1 MEIIL
6 AKSAGFCF
14 GVKLAVDC
22 VYEKA
27 KESKIYTYGPIIHN
41 KNVVKDLEKQGVE
54 ILENLEKQIDG
65 KVIIRSHG
73 VPPSVYKLLEEKEI
87 EYIDCTCPFV
97 KKIHKIVSEKYSEG
111 KEIIIVGN
119 KEHPEIIGINGFC
132 NNTGIIINSIEEFN
146 ELKLCEEKEY
156 ILVSQTTFDTT
167 KFFLLM
173 EIAEKI
179 KNITIFNTICSAT
192 NDRQKE
198 AIEIAQNVDYM
209 IVLGD
214 TLSSNTKKLY
224 EISKKYCKN
233 TYLCER
239 IQDLQ
244 LNISL
249 NNVKIGI
256 TAGASTPPDIIKE
269 AINKMSEM
277 ENKSFEEMLN
287 ESFKTLHSGS
297 VVKGSVIRVTENE
310 VFVDLKYKSDGIIEK
325 SEFSSDLSID
335 LKNEVKVGD
344 EIEVFVVKL
353 NDGDGNVVLS
363 KKRLEANKG
372 FDELEE
378 AFNNK
383 QIVKGKIIDTIKGG
397 LVANINNIRVFV
409 PSSQISNK
417 FIQDLSSFKGK
428 EFDFNIIEFNK
439 AKRRIIAGR
448 RDLVQAEEDEAK
460 AKVYNNLKAGDKVE
474 GTVSRIVDFGAFVD
488 LGGVDGLIH
497 ISELSWSRIKKVSD
511 VLKEGDKVTVSILEI
526 DQSKNKISLSLK
538 DESQNPWVL
547 AKGKFNL
554 GDIVEGK
561 VVRIVDF
568 GAFVEL
574 ENGIDGLIHISQI
587 SQKHIAKVEEALS
600 IGQVVKAK
608 ITEIDTDNKKISLS
622 IKDAEG
628 TLTEEVEE

>member
-22 VYEKA
+22 VYEKS
-27 KESKIYTYGPIIHN
+27 KQEKIYTYGPIIHN

-54 ILENLEKQIDG
+54 ILENLDRDIDG

-73 VPPSVYKLLEEKEI
+73 VPPSVYNILKEKEI

-111 KEIIIVGN
+111 NEIIIVGN

-132 NNTGIIINSIEEFN
+132 NNTGIIVNSIEEFN
-146 ELKLCEEKEY
+146 ELELNKEKQY

-173 EIAEKI
+173 QIVEKI
-179 KNITIFNTICSAT
+179 ENITVFNTICSAT

-214 TLSSNTKKLY
+214 TLSSNTQKLF

-233 TYLCER
+233 TFLCER

-244 LNISL
+244 LNIFS

-256 TAGASTPPDIIKE
+256 TAGASTPPAIIKE

-277 ENKSFEEMLN
+277 GNKSFEEMLN

-297 VVKGSVIRVTENE
+297 VVKGTVIRVTENE
-310 VFVDLKYKSDGIIEK
+310 VFVDLKHKSDGIIEK
-325 SEFSSDLSID
+325 SEFSNELNID
-335 LKNEVKVGD
+335 LKSQVKVGD
-344 EIEVFVVKL
+344 EIEVYVIKL

-363 KKRLEANKG
+363 RKRLEANKG
-372 FDELEE
+372 FNELEE
-378 AFNNK
+378 AYNNK
-383 QIVKGKIIDTIKGG
+383 QIVKGKIIDVIKGG

-417 FIQDLSSFKGK
+417 FVQDLSSFKGK

-448 RDLVQAEEDEAK
+448 RELVQASEDAAK
-460 AKVYNNLKAGDKVE
+460 AKIYDNFKAGAKVQ

-497 ISELSWSRIKKVSD
+497 ISELSWGRIKKVTD
-511 VLKEGDKVTVSILEI
+511 VLKEGDSVNATILEI
-526 DQSKNKISLSLK
+526 DQAKNKISLSLK
-538 DESQNPWVL
+538 DASQNPWVL
-547 AKGKFNL
+547 AKDKFNI
-554 GDIVEGK
+554 GDIIEGK

-568 GAFVEL
+568 GAFVEI
-574 ENGIDGLIHISQI
+574 EPGIDGLVHISQI
-587 SQKHIAKVEEALS
+587 SQKHIAKVEEALT
-600 IGQVVKAK
+600 IGQIIKAK

-622 IKDAEG
+622 IKEADG
-628 TLTEEVEE
+628 TLAEETAE

>member
-22 VYEKA
+22 VYEKS
-27 KESKIYTYGPIIHN
+27 KQEKIYTYGPIIHN

-54 ILENLEKQIDG
+54 ILENLDRDIDG

-73 VPPSVYKLLEEKEI
+73 VPPSVYNILKEKEI
-87 EYIDCTCPFV
+87 EYIDCTYPFV

-111 KEIIIVGN
+111 NEIIIVGN

-132 NNTGIIINSIEEFN
+132 NNTGIIVNSIEEFN
-146 ELKLCEEKEY
+146 ELELNKEKQY

-173 EIAEKI
+173 QIVEKI
-179 KNITIFNTICSAT
+179 ENITVFNTICSAT

-214 TLSSNTKKLY
+214 TLSSNTQKLF

-233 TYLCER
+233 TFLCER

-244 LNISL
+244 LNIFS

-256 TAGASTPPDIIKE
+256 TAGASTPPAIIKE

-277 ENKSFEEMLN
+277 GNKSFEEMLN

-297 VVKGSVIRVTENE
+297 VVKGTVIRVTENE
-310 VFVDLKYKSDGIIEK
+310 VFVDLKHKSDGIIEK
-325 SEFSSDLSID
+325 SEFSNELNID
-335 LKNEVKVGD
+335 LKSQVKVGD
-344 EIEVFVVKL
+344 EIEVYVIKL

-363 KKRLEANKG
+363 RKRLEANKG

-378 AFNNK
+378 AYNNK
-383 QIVKGKIIDTIKGG
+383 QIVKGKIIDVIKGG

-417 FIQDLSSFKGK
+417 FVQDLSSFKGK

-448 RDLVQAEEDEAK
+448 RELVQASEDAAK
-460 AKVYNNLKAGDKVE
+460 AKIYDNFKAGDKVQ

-497 ISELSWSRIKKVSD
+497 ISELSWGRIKKVTD
-511 VLKEGDKVTVSILEI
+511 VLKEGDSVNATILEI
-526 DQSKNKISLSLK
+526 DQAKNKISLSLK
-538 DESQNPWVL
+538 DASQNPWVL
-547 AKGKFNL
+547 AKDKFNI
-554 GDIVEGK
+554 GDIIEGK

-568 GAFVEL
+568 GAFVEI
-574 ENGIDGLIHISQI
+574 EPGIDGLVHISQI
-587 SQKHIAKVEEALS
+587 SQKHIAKVEEALT
-600 IGQVVKAK
+600 IGQIIKAK

-622 IKDAEG
+622 IKEADG
-628 TLTEEVEE
+628 TLAEETAE

>member
-22 VYEKA
+22 VYEKS
-27 KESKIYTYGPIIHN
+27 KQEKIYTYGPIIHN

-54 ILENLEKQIDG
+54 ILENLDRDIDG

-73 VPPSVYKLLEEKEI
+73 VPPSVYNILKEKEI

-111 KEIIIVGN
+111 NEIIIVGN

-132 NNTGIIINSIEEFN
+132 NNTGIIVNSIEEFN
-146 ELKLCEEKEY
+146 ELELNKEKQY

-173 EIAEKI
+173 QIVEKI
-179 KNITIFNTICSAT
+179 ENITVFNTICSAT

-214 TLSSNTKKLY
+214 TLSSNTQKLF

-233 TYLCER
+233 TFLCER

-244 LNISL
+244 LNIFS

-256 TAGASTPPDIIKE
+256 TAGASTPPAIIKE

-277 ENKSFEEMLN
+277 GNKSFEEMLN

-297 VVKGSVIRVTENE
+297 VVKGTVIRVTENE
-310 VFVDLKYKSDGIIEK
+310 VFVDLKHKSDGIIEK
-325 SEFSSDLSID
+325 SEFSNELNID
-335 LKNEVKVGD
+335 LKSQAKVGD
-344 EIEVFVVKL
+344 EIEVYVIKL

-363 KKRLEANKG
+363 RKRLEANKG
-372 FDELEE
+372 FNELEE
-378 AFNNK
+378 AYNNK
-383 QIVKGKIIDTIKGG
+383 QIVKGKIIDVIKGG

-417 FIQDLSSFKGK
+417 FVQDLSSFKGK

-448 RDLVQAEEDEAK
+448 RELVQASEDAAK
-460 AKVYNNLKAGDKVE
+460 AKIYDNFKAGDKVQ

-497 ISELSWSRIKKVSD
+497 ISELSWGRIKKVTD
-511 VLKEGDKVTVSILEI
+511 VLKEGDSVNATILEI
-526 DQSKNKISLSLK
+526 DQAKNKISLSLK
-538 DESQNPWVL
+538 DASQNPWVL
-547 AKGKFNL
+547 AKDKFNI
-554 GDIVEGK
+554 GDIIEGK

-568 GAFVEL
+568 GAFVEI
-574 ENGIDGLIHISQI
+574 EPGIDGLVHISQI
-587 SQKHIAKVEEALS
+587 SQKHIAKVEEALT
-600 IGQVVKAK
+600 IGQIIKAK

-622 IKDAEG
+622 IKEADG
-628 TLTEEVEE
+628 TLAEETAE

>member
-1 MEIIL
+1 
-6 AKSAGFCF
+6 
-14 GVKLAVDC
+14 
-22 VYEKA
+22 
-27 KESKIYTYGPIIHN
+27 
-41 KNVVKDLEKQGVE
+41 
-54 ILENLEKQIDG
+54 
-65 KVIIRSHG
+65 
-73 VPPSVYKLLEEKEI
+73 
-87 EYIDCTCPFV
+87 
-97 KKIHKIVSEKYSEG
+97 
-111 KEIIIVGN
+111 
-119 KEHPEIIGINGFC
+119 
-132 NNTGIIINSIEEFN
+132 
-146 ELKLCEEKEY
+146 
-156 ILVSQTTFDTT
+156 
-167 KFFLLM
+167 
-173 EIAEKI
+173 
-179 KNITIFNTICSAT
+179 
-192 NDRQKE
+192 
-198 AIEIAQNVDYM
+198 
-209 IVLGD
+209 

-608 ITEIDTDNKKISLS
+608 ITEIDTDNKK
-622 IKDAEG
+622 
-628 TLTEEVEE
+628 